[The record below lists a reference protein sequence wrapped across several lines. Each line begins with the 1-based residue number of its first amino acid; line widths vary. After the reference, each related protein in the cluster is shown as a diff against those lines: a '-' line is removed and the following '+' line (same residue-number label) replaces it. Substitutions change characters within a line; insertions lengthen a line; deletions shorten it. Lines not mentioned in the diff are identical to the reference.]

1 MRKLRLRTGQNGPIL
16 AHRIGLNSGPAVVGN
31 IGSRQRFNYS
41 VIGDSVN
48 LASRLEGANRQFGTS
63 IIASESTMTLTGASF
78 AWRELDMVRVKG
90 RAKPVRIYEPL
101 AIAGKETEDQIAR
114 TANYCDGLAR
124 WRAGD
129 FASAASLFARFAET
143 DPPSALFM
151 NRAHEKALAPPP
163 EILGTDI
170 HARIEGRTAP
180 SSRRPARR
188 LHRGPPCSRSSD
200 AQLGRYHSSWVS
212 I

>member
-1 MRKLRLRTGQNGPIL
+1 MKHPNKAVMALGDRVWAVAEGVEGRGAAGGSVDRQASPGRRIGIGKPPKRGAHGSRLR
-16 AHRIGLNSGPAVVGN
+16 ADEKA
-31 IGSRQRFNYS
+31 
-41 VIGDSVN
+41 
-48 LASRLEGANRQFGTS
+48 LEHFGTS

-101 AIAGKETEDQIAR
+101 AIAGEETADQIAR

-163 EILGTDI
+163 EYWEPTYTLG
-170 HARIEGRTAP
+170 
-180 SSRRPARR
+180 
-188 LHRGPPCSRSSD
+188 
-200 AQLGRYHSSWVS
+200 
-212 I
+212 